1 MSILVRITK
10 IAWQFRLRLIFAYL
24 SFLAAVGVSLL
35 IPQLFG
41 EAIDLL
47 VEVDEDGI
55 AGKSVK
61 TTTLLFFALAILG
74 ASILRGFLDFART
87 YCTDSLSQ
95 KVSYV
100 FRNRFYDKLQ
110 HLSFAYHDKEHT
122 GELMSKATADV
133 EAVRRFVNMGLVRA
147 LEVLVRLIALL
158 LILNLMNWELTLLSL
173 IFVPFIVIRSSMV
186 MGRLRRMWLQVQERM
201 GEAVTILQE
210 NLVGI
215 HVVKAFASEEYEK
228 EKFAKKAQQLREE
241 YFQSERL
248 QGTNSAWMTLFFT
261 AGLGIILWYGGW
273 EVIRG
278 DMTAG
283 ELTKFILYLNQLT
296 FPIRMSSFIIN
307 AFSRAISSGSRLFEV
322 LDADSPVL
330 EKPNAIVLE
339 KAKGNVE
346 FNDVSFSY
354 ENRVPALQH
363 VNISARPDQITAI
376 LGAPG
381 SGKSTIVNLL
391 PRFYDVGEGSI
402 TIDGHDIRDLTLDSL
417 RINVGIVQQDVFLF
431 SATIHDN
438 IAYGKKDATREEV
451 IQAAKVAQLHDHI
464 DSLADG
470 YDTWVGERGSTL
482 SGGQRQRLS
491 IARSILTDPPVLILD
506 DSTSSVDVQTERMIH
521 QAMINV
527 MKNRTTFVIAH
538 RLSTVREAD
547 LIIVLKDGQIVEQGT
562 HDGLLAEGGI
572 YREIYD
578 LQLQPQEEM
587 LLDAPIINPVDPE
600 PANETLGSGSP
611 RLATDMGG
619 DN

>member
-1 MSILVRITK
+1 MAILIRITK
-10 IAWQFRLRLIFAYL
+10 IAWIFRVRLILAYL
-24 SFLAAVGVSLL
+24 SFFGAVGVSLL

-41 EAIDLL
+41 EAIDQL
-47 VEVDEDGI
+47 VAVDAEGVV
-55 AGKSVK
+55 GKAVS
-61 TTTLLFFALAILG
+61 TQTLTFLALAILG
-74 ASILRGFLDFART
+74 ASLLRGFLDFART

-100 FRNRFYDKLQ
+100 VRNQFYDKLQ

-122 GELMSKATADV
+122 GDLMSKATADV
-133 EAVRRFVNMGLVRA
+133 ESIRRFVNMGLIRS
-147 LEVLVRLIALL
+147 LEVVVRLVALVAIL
-158 LILNLMNWELTLLSL
+158 LFMNWELTLISL
-173 IFVPFIVIRSSMV
+173 AFVPFIVVRSSMV
-186 MGRLRRMWLQVQERM
+186 MGRLRRMWLEVQQRM

-215 HVVKAFASEEYEK
+215 HVVKAFASEEHEK
-228 EKFAKKAQQLREE
+228 EKFAKKAQELREE
-241 YFQSERL
+241 YFHSERL

-261 AGLGIILWYGGW
+261 AGLGLILWYGGW

-278 DMTAG
+278 DLTAG
-283 ELTKFILYLNQLT
+283 GLTKFILYLNQLT

-322 LDADSPVL
+322 LDAESPVV
-330 EKPNAIVLE
+330 EKPNAAVL
-339 KAKGNVE
+339 KDAKGHTE
-346 FNDVSFSY
+346 FEDVSFAY
-354 ENRVPALQH
+354 EERMQALQH
-363 VNISARPDQITAI
+363 VSISAKPGQITAI

-391 PRFYDVGEGSI
+391 PRFYDVTEGRI
-402 TIDGHDIRDLTLDSL
+402 TIDGQDIRDFTLESL
-417 RINVGIVQQDVFLF
+417 RQNVGIVQQDVFLF

-438 IAYGKKDATREEV
+438 IAYGVKDATREDV
-451 IQAAKVAQLHDHI
+451 INAAKVAQLHDHI
-464 DSLADG
+464 DSLDDG

-491 IARSILTDPPVLILD
+491 IARSILIDPPVLILD

-521 QAMINV
+521 QAMVNV
-527 MKNRTTFVIAH
+527 MKDRTTFVIAH

-547 LIIVLKDGQIVEQGT
+547 LIVVLKDGQIAEQGT
-562 HDGLLAEGGI
+562 HEELLAANGI

-578 LQLQPQEEM
+578 LQLRPQEEM
-587 LLDAPIINPVDPE
+587 LLDAALP
-600 PANETLGSGSP
+600 PAESYSSP
-611 RLATDMGG
+611 RLAAEMGG

>member
-1 MSILVRITK
+1 
-10 IAWQFRLRLIFAYL
+10 
-24 SFLAAVGVSLL
+24 
-35 IPQLFG
+35 
-41 EAIDLL
+41 
-47 VEVDEDGI
+47 
-55 AGKSVK
+55 
-61 TTTLLFFALAILG
+61 
-74 ASILRGFLDFART
+74 
-87 YCTDSLSQ
+87 
-95 KVSYV
+95 
-100 FRNRFYDKLQ
+100 
-110 HLSFAYHDKEHT
+110 
-122 GELMSKATADV
+122 
-133 EAVRRFVNMGLVRA
+133 
-147 LEVLVRLIALL
+147 
-158 LILNLMNWELTLLSL
+158 
-173 IFVPFIVIRSSMV
+173 
-186 MGRLRRMWLQVQERM
+186 MWLQVQERM

-210 NLVGI
+210 NLVGL
-215 HVVKAFASEEYEK
+215 HVVKAFASEEFEK
-228 EKFAKKAQQLREE
+228 DKFAKKAEELREE
-241 YFQSERL
+241 YFRSERL
-248 QGTNSAWMTLFFT
+248 QGTNSAWMTFFFT
-261 AGLGIILWYGGW
+261 SGLGIILWYGGW

-283 ELTKFILYLNQLT
+283 DLTKFILYMNQLT

-307 AFSRAISSGSRLFEV
+307 SFSRAISSGGRLFEV
-322 LDADSPVL
+322 LDSDSPVV
-330 EKPNAIVLE
+330 EKPNAVVLKRAE
-339 KAKGNVE
+339 GNVE

-363 VNISARPDQITAI
+363 VSISAKRDQITAI

-402 TIDGHDIRDLTLDSL
+402 TIDGHDVRDLTLDSL
-417 RINVGIVQQDVFLF
+417 RINVGIVQQDVFMF

-464 DSLADG
+464 DSLEDG

-538 RLSTVREAD
+538 RLSTVREAHH
-547 LIIVLKDGQIVEQGT
+547 IVVLKEGQIVEQGT
-562 HDGLLAEGGI
+562 HDGLLAQGGI

-587 LLDAPIINPVDPE
+587 LLDAPINNPVDQSSAGDTP
-600 PANETLGSGSP
+600 GGGSP